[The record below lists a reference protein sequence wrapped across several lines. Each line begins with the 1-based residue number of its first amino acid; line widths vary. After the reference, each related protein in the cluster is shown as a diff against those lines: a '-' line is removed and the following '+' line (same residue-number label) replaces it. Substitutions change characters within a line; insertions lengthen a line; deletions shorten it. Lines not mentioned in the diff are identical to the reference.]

1 MPPRPSLGRIIHRCS
16 LHTSLVATLGPPCVC
31 APGFHCSSFSVESL
45 PAYTRAHQIKPS
57 GGFEPPPPA
66 SGTLDAEL
74 RWCWRVRARVCAMA
88 ALGRECV
95 PSRI

>member
-1 MPPRPSLGRIIHRCS
+1 MLQCCNAAILMYLILSAPVYEQTASMPPRPSLGRIIHRCS
-16 LHTSLVATLGPPCVC
+16 LRTSLVATFGPPCVC

-66 SGTLDAEL
+66 SGTL
-74 RWCWRVRARVCAMA
+74 
-88 ALGRECV
+88 
-95 PSRI
+95 